1 MLGVHH
7 EFRCGLCGAQFTFT
21 RNVLTCVIIL
31 ASNSITNFTTR
42 LRVDRQ
48 HDISSDLFGAPLTI
62 EEGVPGLV
70 RRFKS
75 DRPNGAVRLQDQVKQ
90 KKPRSSEPGL
100 LSFRVWSVAD
110 DRFHGRFA
118 TSRSCFAQ
126 GYLDP
131 NATYPSDNCI
141 PLWTRNDAYLQQ
153 LK

>member
-1 MLGVHH
+1 MTPLHVFSAIVA
-7 EFRCGLCGAQFTFT
+7 EMFQASSTLCG
-21 RNVLTCVIIL
+21 
-31 ASNSITNFTTR
+31 
-42 LRVDRQ
+42 
-48 HDISSDLFGAPLTI
+48 
-62 EEGVPGLV
+62 
-70 RRFKS
+70 
-75 DRPNGAVRLQDQVKQ
+75 QDQVKQ
-90 KKPRSSEPGL
+90 KEPRSSEPGL

-110 DRFHGRFA
+110 DSHGRFA